1 MVLRSFSLLN
11 ACNLI
16 LRATACGITFLGEF
30 VMKTLP
36 LGLMF
41 LAAWVMIPPL
51 ACAQE
56 ADSRQSV
63 PEYDVS
69 KETRFKGVI
78 DEVRDRICPISYGM
92 GLHLMIK
99 IDEKVYE
106 VHVAPV
112 KFVKMYGAAFQR
124 AEAIEMVGV
133 ITRFQGV
140 DVILPREI
148 RRGNH
153 GLLFRDEKGKPI
165 W

>member
-78 DEVRDRICPISYGM
+78 DEVRDRICPISHGM